1 MVIREPLRDVW
12 HPQYEC
18 MNSSRNATKRPLH
31 GVMLMSILACIANA
45 LAWRAIEGDP
55 KSAGTI
61 IQCALAALL
70 LIHLL
75 RAVMHAVFRK
85 PAPRHGR
92 HADRGRIS
100 SVRTFTDECVGESA
114 VAPRCADEYVYPWLS
129 CRRQTESAATI
140 LQLSANYRRM
150 RRRSWPAN
158 LTPRRCRNSRTR
170 ARVDTSASY
179 GSSTAAGDRQRA
191 D

>member
-114 VAPRCADEYVYPWLS
+114 VAPRCADEYARAERIAVISLRHQDSIRRIHGCHAGGKQNRQRQYCS
-129 CRRQTESAATI
+129 CRQITGGCVGGHGRQT
-140 LQLSANYRRM
+140 
-150 RRRSWPAN
+150 
-158 LTPRRCRNSRTR
+158 
-170 ARVDTSASY
+170 
-179 GSSTAAGDRQRA
+179 
-191 D
+191 